1 MKLIEAVADP
11 ESVPRIQEAL
21 ERVEVFRLTLS
32 DVASHTAREA
42 GAPGQ
47 TWGSRPAVRLEIAVN
62 EGFLKPT
69 LDALFRALR
78 EAGDERATIYVLPLR
93 DAIRIRTGEHG
104 TEAI

>member
-1 MKLIEAVADP
+1 LKLIEAIADP

-32 DVASHTAREA
+32 DVTALAAREA

-47 TWGSRPAVRLEIAVN
+47 TWASRPAVRLEIAVN
-62 EGFLKPT
+62 ESFVKPT
-69 LDALFRALR
+69 LDALFGALR
-78 EAGDERATIYVLPLR
+78 EAGDEQATICVLPLR
-93 DAIRIRTGEHG
+93 DVIRIRTGEHG